1 MSILLTTLNARYT
14 HASLG
19 LRYLL
24 ANMGELQEQTRL
36 QEFVIGAKTTEIVER
51 ILAHA
56 PKIVGF
62 GIYIWNVEETT
73 KVVAMLKRVAPHVM
87 VVLGGPEVSYESNE
101 QEIVK
106 LADYLITGWGD
117 VTFPKLCGEILNG
130 PKPLMKIHAGVQPPM
145 AEIKL
150 PYSLYTDDDIK
161 NRTIYV
167 EASRGC
173 PFKCEFCLSA
183 LDKTAWPF
191 ALESFLA
198 EMESLHA
205 RGARLFKFV
214 DRTFNLNIKTSL
226 KIMQFF
232 LDKLEANPDDPV
244 YAHFELVPDHL
255 PDALKEGIS
264 KFPPGALQFEIGIQS
279 FNPAVQTLVSRKQD
293 NQKAADNIRWLTDQ
307 SHAHMHVDLIAGLPG
322 ETVESFAE
330 GFNKLWA
337 LNPHEIQFGILKR
350 LRGTPIIRHTQ
361 EFGLVFEPYAPYTI
375 LANRDI
381 DFPTMQ
387 RLVRFARYWD
397 LVANSGRFGNTLPVL
412 LGDRRSSVSWP
423 SPTGCTRIP
432 TPPTASRW
440 TGWWR
445 WCRDICKRKAWT
457 RRCRCAAGQRLC
469 RSEGQVG
476 RDAGAKTPGAP
487 AGRLSQTG
495 RSGDWRS
502 QRPDSALSARNHP
515 AFARARQRTP
525 AMNIGSGPGANSLKL
540 MVMPTAQEPTLTLNP
555 AAAKGPVAAGGTW
568 QVHALAQGKAMAP
581 SRRCS
586 NPSRPITSSGT
597 CRHRQHGPHRRPAV
611 LERLGQGPAGRPAT
625 GAGAGRI
632 LQPPGNHRQTRTP
645 ALARPAPDV
654 GDEAGLRNA
663 AVLRAHGRP

>member
-24 ANMGELQEQTRL
+24 ANMGALQEQTRL

-56 PKIVGF
+56 PKVVGF
-62 GIYIWNVEETT
+62 GIYIWNVEETAR
-73 KVVAMLKRVAPHVM
+73 VVAMLKRVAPQVA
-87 VVLGGPEVSYESNE
+87 VVLGGPEVSHETNE

-106 LADYLITGWGD
+106 LADYVVTGWGEI
-117 VTFPKLCGEILNG
+117 TFPKLCGEILNG
-130 PKPLMKIHAGVQPPM
+130 PKPLMKVHAGVQPPINDL
-145 AEIKL
+145 AL
-150 PYSLYTDDDIK
+150 PYSLYSDDDIK
-161 NRTIYV
+161 NRTLYV

-191 ALESFLA
+191 ALDNFLA
-198 EMESLHA
+198 EMESLYQ

-293 NQKAADNIRWLTDQ
+293 NQKAADNIRWLTTQ

-337 LNPHEIQFGILKR
+337 LEPHEIQFGILKR
-350 LRGTPIIRHTQ
+350 LRGTPIIRHTP
-361 EFGLVFEPYAPYTI
+361 EFGMVYDPYPPYTI

-381 DFPTMQ
+381 DFSTMQ

-412 LGDRRSSVSWP
+412 LDDAPFQRFMAFSDWLYAN
-423 SPTGCTRIP
+423 TDATHRI
-432 TPPTASRW
+432 A
-440 TGWWR
+440 
-445 WCRDICKRKAWT
+445 
-457 RRCRCAAGQRLC
+457 
-469 RSEGQVG
+469 
-476 RDAGAKTPGAP
+476 
-487 AGRLSQTG
+487 
-495 RSGDWRS
+495 
-502 QRPDSALSARNHP
+502 
-515 AFARARQRTP
+515 
-525 AMNIGSGPGANSLKL
+525 
-540 MVMPTAQEPTLTLNP
+540 
-555 AAAKGPVAAGGTW
+555 
-568 QVHALAQGKAMAP
+568 
-581 SRRCS
+581 
-586 NPSRPITSSGT
+586 
-597 CRHRQHGPHRRPAV
+597 
-611 LERLGQGPAGRPAT
+611 LERLVAMVARYLQTQGMDKADAEALLASDYSG
-625 GAGAGRI
+625 GAKPK
-632 LQPPGNHRQTRTP
+632 QPEATP
-645 ALARPAPDV
+645 APKRQARRLAA
-654 GDEAGLRNA
+654 
-663 AVLRAHGRP
+663 

>member
-1 MSILLTTLNARYT
+1 MTILLTTLNARYT

-24 ANMGELQEQTRL
+24 ANMGELQSQTRL

-51 ILAHA
+51 ILAHQ
-56 PKIVGF
+56 PRIVGF

-73 KVVAMLKRVAPHVM
+73 KVVAMLKCVAPQVT

-117 VTFPKLCGEILNG
+117 VSFPTLCGEILNG
-130 PKPLMKIHAGVQPPM
+130 PTPLMKIHAGVQPPL
-145 AEIKL
+145 AELKL
-150 PYSLYTDDDIK
+150 PYALYTDDDIK

-198 EMESLHA
+198 EMEALHA

-226 KIMQFF
+226 RIMQFF

-255 PDALKEGIS
+255 PDALKEGIA

-279 FNPAVQTLVSRKQD
+279 FNPEVQTLVSRKQD
-293 NQKAADNIRWLTDQ
+293 NQKAADNIRWLTGH
-307 SHAHMHVDLIAGLPG
+307 SNAHMHVDLIAGLPG
-322 ETVESFAE
+322 EDVASFAR
-330 GFNKLWA
+330 GFNQLWA
-337 LNPHEIQFGILKR
+337 LKPHEIQFGILKR
-350 LRGTPIIRHTQ
+350 LRGTPIIRHTE

-375 LANRDI
+375 LANKHI

-397 LVANSGRFGNTLPVL
+397 LVANSGRFTHTVPVL
-412 LGDRRSSVSWP
+412 LGESPFENFMAFSDWLYANTDATHRIALDRLAALVARWLQ
-423 SPTGCTRIP
+423 TRGMSKHDAEQLL
-432 TPPTASRW
+432 ASDYAGRNES
-440 TGWWR
+440 GS
-445 WCRDICKRKAWT
+445 KVKA
-457 RRCRCAAGQRLC
+457 A
-469 RSEGQVG
+469 
-476 RDAGAKTPGAP
+476 AP
-487 AGRLSQTG
+487 A
-495 RSGDWRS
+495 
-502 QRPDSALSARNHP
+502 
-515 AFARARQRTP
+515 ARAETAAPMRQARH
-525 AMNIGSGPGANSLKL
+525 M
-540 MVMPTAQEPTLTLNP
+540 
-555 AAAKGPVAAGGTW
+555 AA
-568 QVHALAQGKAMAP
+568 
-581 SRRCS
+581 
-586 NPSRPITSSGT
+586 
-597 CRHRQHGPHRRPAV
+597 
-611 LERLGQGPAGRPAT
+611 
-625 GAGAGRI
+625 
-632 LQPPGNHRQTRTP
+632 
-645 ALARPAPDV
+645 
-654 GDEAGLRNA
+654 
-663 AVLRAHGRP
+663 